1 MKKIKSLLLG
11 VLTTSLILSLAPSSA
26 TAAQDNTE
34 ITIQQTQPNNQ
45 IAFVEPIKTTS
56 LNPNVIQEVNY
67 LMTYDKATGVQSTR
81 RLEPGE
87 TINSI
92 NSVTPLSQGGV
103 LYSVLLTPLDGAEEA
118 DITFRIQGFV
128 GSKPNRIDV
137 NYTLYKGIQ
146 RGTTGTSVGGCSTI
160 IQGILNVK
168 EGKTVTCNKKI
179 NGTGYYFG
187 EVKLNIKNVLG
198 ISIGTDS
205 AQTRQILTN
214 RRATVYP
221 YHYDPYANRVMAEPD
236 RTDWPRTGS
245 SVTWGKAERG
255 AYIKK
260 YSELYPNNGWNWSG
274 EVTNIHHVK
283 PRDFG
288 GTNAFDNL
296 IPISARVH
304 QTIVSPWFTGY

>member
-1 MKKIKSLLLG
+1 MKKFKNLFLGLLAS
-11 VLTTSLILSLAPSSA
+11 SLILSLTPSA
-26 TAAQDNTE
+26 VIAAEDNPE
-34 ITIQQTQPNNQ
+34 ISVQQIGPNNQ
-45 IAFVEPIKTTS
+45 VAFVEPIKATS
-56 LNPNVIQEVNY
+56 LNPNAIQEVNY
-67 LMTYDKATGVQSTR
+67 LMTYDKTTGVQSTR
-81 RLEPGE
+81 QLEPGE

-92 NSVTPLSQGGV
+92 NSVTPQSQGGV

-137 NYTLYKGIQ
+137 NYTLYKGLT

-160 IQGILNVK
+160 IQGVLNVK

-179 NGTGYYFG
+179 SGTGFYFG

-198 ISIGTDS
+198 TSIGTDS
-205 AQTRQILTN
+205 SQTRQILTN

-221 YHYDPYANRVMAEPD
+221 YHYDPYANKVMAEPA
-236 RTDWPRTGS
+236 RADWPRTGS
-245 SVTWGKAERG
+245 SVIWGKTERG

-260 YSELYPNNGWNWSG
+260 YSELYPNNGWNWTG
-274 EVTNIHHVK
+274 NVTHIHHVK
-283 PRDFG
+283 PREFG

-296 IPISARVH
+296 IPIPARVH
-304 QTIVSPWFTGY
+304 ESIVSPWFTGY